1 MAEESKYQ
9 ASISYIG
16 DLAHTPPDGVLL
28 VENDADYVRACQ
40 KLSYYLELHGCQRV
54 WVRSK
59 NHFAWLRDFTG
70 QIGCPSEF
78 EEKTARLVLGE
89 QWNVSLPDWLTDA
102 DVLEQNLLE
111 IDVDSQ
117 QRAHFE
123 ARFLTR
129 FLGGTFQADIF
140 SASDIVPTI
149 KALVSGDAK
158 EAFEKYPLLQRCLE
172 NRCNQWSE
180 RSSETW
186 LKEVCKRLPE
196 NSGEIWQWLSL
207 WTGLHIYPD
216 KLLEYVLAPEQIL
229 FVRGIPPGAVRDLP
243 LEPTAREQMLTQIE
257 FLFEEIREQV
267 TSSDEFQ
274 KVVGWTTGKLSQE
287 YRYISGILK
296 SKQFPPTEADIR
308 VVREKF
314 KSCPGVSES
323 QLNSLIFCVKPSRPT
338 LIGPEEDW
346 SSAEWIRWTAKEYM
360 PYRIW
365 QVHNGQY
372 GEDLEQT
379 VARFSDWYISEYASI
394 HKDPDLSLTHCLRNI
409 SSSNSSSEFTIIL
422 LVDCL
427 PIAFMGLLDQALR
440 NVGLSRHDLHYRF
453 AGLPTITEY
462 NKTALLSGN
471 WQNKAGNYEAVL
483 KNRSASDWSG
493 KNVVYL
499 SNLKSLSEMEAPQE
513 ATIAV
518 LNLVDGDEILHSDV
532 EAKNTTHEDELHRI
546 FSRMAESVNRL
557 SQEWTGSKEKFNI
570 YVVTDHGACRIL
582 DEETRSFDSAVVN
595 KLFADEK
602 HRFSIVTEDQVND
615 IPENLWA
622 MGHRFKRP
630 FSDEKEIYFLPRGHN
645 TVRQTGMVKGYMHG
659 GATPEE
665 VIVPT
670 ASYKMVKAAWKTP
683 PARFLNLDLVK
694 ETGAAKFYIQ
704 RVVTL
709 EIEIQNL
716 NSTEIRIHRASVISP
731 EADLKSCETV
741 TVTAGSVNTLRM
753 NCYFKKAALD
763 KKSLE
768 IEIVYEIAGE
778 QRTLP
783 LTLDSDFKSAMS
795 VGLNLR
801 DL

>member
-1 MAEESKYQ
+1 MTEDSKNK

-16 DLAHTPPDGVLL
+16 DLAHIPSDGVLL
-28 VENDADYVRACQ
+28 VENDTDYIRACQ
-40 KLSYYLELHGCQRV
+40 KLSRYWELHGCQRV

-59 NHFAWLRDFTG
+59 NYFAWLRDFTG
-70 QIGCPSEF
+70 QIGCPSQF

-89 QWNVSLPDWLTDA
+89 QWNVDLPDWLTDT

-111 IDVDSQ
+111 IDIDSQ
-117 QRAHFE
+117 QRTLFE
-123 ARFLTR
+123 TRFLTR
-129 FLGGTFQADIF
+129 FLGGIFQTDIF
-140 SASDIVPTI
+140 SASDIVPAI
-149 KALVSGDAK
+149 KALISSDAK
-158 EAFEKYPLLQRCLE
+158 EAFDKYPLLQRCLE
-172 NRCNQWSE
+172 NRCNHWAK

-207 WTGLHIYPD
+207 WAGLHGYPD

-323 QLNSLIFCVKPSRPT
+323 QLNSLIFCVKPIRPT
-338 LIGPEEDW
+338 IVGPEEVW
-346 SSAEWIRWTAKEYM
+346 SSAEWIRWTVEEYM

-372 GEDLEQT
+372 DEDLEQT

-409 SSSNSSSEFTIIL
+409 LSSDSSSEFTIIL

-440 NVGLSRHDLHYRF
+440 NVGLSCHNLHYRF

-483 KNRSASDWSG
+483 KNRSVSDWSG

-513 ATIAV
+513 TTIAV

-532 EAKNTTHEDELHRI
+532 EAKNTTYEDELHRI

-557 SQEWTGSKEKFNI
+557 SQEWAGSKEHFNV

-582 DEETRSFDSAVVN
+582 DEEKRSFDSVAVN
-595 KLFADEK
+595 KLFANEK
-602 HRFSIVTEDQVND
+602 HRFSAVTEDQVND
-615 IPENLWA
+615 IPDNLWVL
-622 MGHRFKRP
+622 GHRFKRP
-630 FSDEKEIYFLPRGHN
+630 FSDEKVIYFLPRGHN

-665 VIVPT
+665 VIVPA
-670 ASYKMVKAAWKTP
+670 ASYKMVKAAWETP
-683 PARFLNLDLVK
+683 SARFLNLDLVK

-731 EADLKSCETV
+731 ETDLKSCETV
-741 TVTAGSVNTLRM
+741 TVPAGSVNTLRM

-768 IEIVYEIAGE
+768 IEIAYEIAGE

-783 LTLDSDFKSAMS
+783 LTLDSEFKSAMS

>member
-1 MAEESKYQ
+1 MTEDIKYK
-9 ASISYIG
+9 ASISYVG
-16 DLAHTPPDGVLL
+16 DLAHIPSDDIFMVEKDG
-28 VENDADYVRACQ
+28 DYIRACQ
-40 KLSYYLELHGCQRV
+40 KLSRYWELHGYQRI

-59 NHFAWLRDFTG
+59 SHFAWLRDFTG
-70 QIGCPSEF
+70 QIGCSSQF

-117 QRAHFE
+117 QRTDFQT
-123 ARFLTR
+123 RFLTH
-129 FLGGTFQADIF
+129 FLGGSFQTDIF
-140 SASDIVPTI
+140 SASDIVPAI
-149 KALVSGDAK
+149 KALVSSDSK

-172 NRCNQWSE
+172 NRCNQWAE

-186 LKEVCKRLPE
+186 LKAVCKRLPE

-207 WTGLHIYPD
+207 WAGLHGYPD

-229 FVRGIPPGAVRDLP
+229 FVRGISPDAVRDLP

-267 TSSDEFQ
+267 TSNDEFQ
-274 KVVGWTTGKLSQE
+274 KIVGWTTGKLSQE

-308 VVREKF
+308 VVQEKF

-338 LIGPEEDW
+338 LVRPEEVW
-346 SSAEWIRWTAKEYM
+346 SSAEWIRWTAEEYM

-372 GEDLEQT
+372 DEDLEQT

-409 SSSNSSSEFTIIL
+409 KSSDSSSEFTIIL

-427 PIAFMGLLDQALR
+427 PIAFMELLDQALR

-453 AGLPTITEY
+453 AGLPTITEH

-483 KNRSASDWSG
+483 KNRSESDWSG

-499 SNLKSLSEMEAPQE
+499 SKLKSLSEMEVSQE
-513 ATIAV
+513 TTIAV
-518 LNLVDGDEILHSDV
+518 LNFVDGDEILHSDV
-532 EAKNTTHEDELHRI
+532 EAKSTTHEDELHRI

-557 SQEWTGSKEKFNI
+557 SQDWTGSKEHFNV

-582 DEETRSFDSAVVN
+582 EEEKHSFDSAVVN
-595 KLFADEK
+595 KLFANEK
-602 HRFSIVTEDQVND
+602 YRFSAVTEDQVNG
-615 IPENLWA
+615 IPDNLWVL
-622 MGHRFKRP
+622 GHRFKRP
-630 FSDEKEIYFLPRGHN
+630 FSDENVIYFLPRGHN
-645 TVRQTGMVKGYMHG
+645 TVRQTGKVKGYMHG

-665 VIVPT
+665 VIVPI
-670 ASYKMVKAAWKTP
+670 ASYKMVKVAWKTP
-683 PARFLNLDLVK
+683 SARFLNLDLVK
-694 ETGAAKFYIQ
+694 GTGIAKFYIQ
-704 RVVTL
+704 RIVTL

-716 NSTEIRIHRASVISP
+716 NSTEIRILRASVMSP
-731 EADLKSCETV
+731 DTDLKSCEPLTIP
-741 TVTAGSVNTLRM
+741 AGSVNSLRM
-753 NCYFKKAALD
+753 NCYFKKAALNE
-763 KKSLE
+763 KSLE
-768 IEIVYEIAGE
+768 IEIAYEIDDE
-778 QRTLP
+778 QHTLP
-783 LTLDSDFKSAMS
+783 LILGSEFKSAMS

>member
-1 MAEESKYQ
+1 VTENSKYQ
-9 ASISYIG
+9 ASVSYIG
-16 DLAHTPPDGVLL
+16 ELAHTPPDEVLL
-28 VENDADYVRACQ
+28 VENDSDYVQACL
-40 KLSYYLELHGCQRV
+40 KLSHFWELHGSQKV

-59 NHFAWLRDFTG
+59 NHFAWLRDFTE
-70 QIGCPSEF
+70 QIGCPSQF

-89 QWNVSLPDWLTDA
+89 QWNVILPDWLTDA

-111 IDVDSQ
+111 IDVDTR

-123 ARFLTR
+123 SRFLARFL
-129 FLGGTFQADIF
+129 GSTFQTDIF
-140 SASDIVPTI
+140 SASDIIPTI
-149 KALVSGDAK
+149 KALVSSDAK
-158 EAFEKYPLLQRCLE
+158 EAFEKYPLLHRCLE
-172 NRCNQWSE
+172 NRCNQWAE
-180 RSSETW
+180 RSSEPW
-186 LKEVCKRLPE
+186 LKDVCKRLPK

-207 WTGLHIYPD
+207 WAGLHGYPE

-229 FVRGIPPGAVRDLP
+229 FVREIPPGEIRDLP
-243 LEPTAREQMLTQIE
+243 LEPSAREQMLTQIE

-287 YRYISGILK
+287 YQKISKILK
-296 SKQFPPTEADIR
+296 NKQFEPTEADIE
-308 VVREKF
+308 VVKEKF
-314 KSCPGVSES
+314 KSCPGVIES
-323 QLNSLIFCVKPSRPT
+323 QLNSLIFSVKPSRPT
-338 LIGPEEDW
+338 LIGPEEIW
-346 SSAEWIRWTAKEYM
+346 SSTEWIRWTVEEYM

-372 GEDLEQT
+372 DEDLEQT
-379 VARFSDWYISEYASI
+379 VGRFSDWYISEYASI
-394 HKDPDLSLTHCLRNI
+394 HKDPDFSLTHCLNDI
-409 SSSNSSSEFTIIL
+409 TSSDSSSEFTIIL

-427 PIAFMGLLDQALR
+427 PIAFMELLDQTLR
-440 NVGLSRHDLHYRF
+440 NAGLSRHDLHYRF
-453 AGLPTITEY
+453 AGAPTITEY
-462 NKTALLSGN
+462 NKTALLSGT
-471 WQNKAGNYEAVL
+471 WQKKTGNYEAVL

-499 SNLKSLSEMEAPQE
+499 SNLKSLSEMEAPQGT
-513 ATIAV
+513 TIAV
-518 LNLVDGDEILHSDV
+518 LNFLDGDEILHSDV

-557 SQEWTGSKEKFNI
+557 SQEWAGSKEHFSV

-582 DEETRSFDSAVVN
+582 DEEKSSFDSAVVN
-595 KLFADEK
+595 KLFANEK
-602 HRFSIVTEDQVND
+602 HRFSAVTEDQVTD
-615 IPENLWA
+615 IPDNLWA
-622 MGHRFKRP
+622 LGHRFERP
-630 FSDEKEIYFLPRGHN
+630 FYDENVIYFLPRGHN
-645 TVRQTGMVKGYMHG
+645 TVRQTGTLKGYMHG
-659 GATPEE
+659 GVTPEE

-670 ASYKMVKAAWKTP
+670 ASYKMVKAVWKTP
-683 PARFLNLDLVK
+683 SVRFLNLDLVK

-716 NSTEIRIHRASVISP
+716 NSTEIRIHRASVILP
-731 EADLKSCETV
+731 ETDLKSCETV
-741 TVTAGSVNTLRM
+741 TIPAGSVNTLRM

-768 IEIVYEIAGE
+768 IEIAYEIAGE
-778 QRTLP
+778 QRTFAH
-783 LTLDSDFKSAMS
+783 TLDSEFKSAMS

>member
-1 MAEESKYQ
+1 MAEDSKYQ

-28 VENDADYVRACQ
+28 VENDADYVRTCQ
-40 KLSYYLELHGCQRV
+40 GLSRYWELHGCQRV

-70 QIGCPSEF
+70 QIGCPSQF
-78 EEKTARLVLGE
+78 EEKTARLLLGE
-89 QWNVSLPDWLTDA
+89 QWNVTLPDWFTDA

-117 QRAHFE
+117 QRTHFE
-123 ARFLTR
+123 TRFLTR
-129 FLGGTFQADIF
+129 FLGGTFQTDIF
-140 SASDIVPTI
+140 RTSDIVPAI
-149 KALVSGDAK
+149 KALVSSDGK

-172 NRCNQWSE
+172 NRCNQWAE

-186 LKEVCKRLPE
+186 LKEICKRLPE
-196 NSGEIWQWLSL
+196 NSGEIWQWVSL
-207 WTGLHIYPD
+207 WTGLHGYPD

-338 LIGPEEDW
+338 LVGPEEVW
-346 SSAEWIRWTAKEYM
+346 SSAEWIRWTAEEYM

-372 GEDLEQT
+372 DEDLEQT

-409 SSSNSSSEFTIIL
+409 SSSNSGSEFTIIL

-427 PIAFMGLLDQALR
+427 PIAFMELLNQSLR
-440 NVGLSRHDLHYRF
+440 NMGLSRHDLHYRF

-462 NKTALLSGN
+462 NKTALLSGK

-483 KNRSASDWSG
+483 KNRSASDWRG
-493 KNVVYL
+493 ENVVYL

-532 EAKNTTHEDELHRI
+532 DAKNTTHEDELHRI

-557 SQEWTGSKEKFNI
+557 SQEWTGSKEKFNV

-582 DEETRSFDSAVVN
+582 DEEMRSFDSAVVN
-595 KLFADEK
+595 RLFADEK
-602 HRFSIVTEDQVND
+602 YRFSIVTEDQVND

-670 ASYKMVKAAWKTP
+670 ASYKMVKAAWKRP
-683 PARFLNLDLVK
+683 SVRFLNLDLVK

-704 RVVTL
+704 RVVML

-763 KKSLE
+763 KKRLE

-778 QRTLP
+778 QRMLP

>member
-1 MAEESKYQ
+1 
-9 ASISYIG
+9 
-16 DLAHTPPDGVLL
+16 
-28 VENDADYVRACQ
+28 
-40 KLSYYLELHGCQRV
+40 
-54 WVRSK
+54 
-59 NHFAWLRDFTG
+59 
-70 QIGCPSEF
+70 
-78 EEKTARLVLGE
+78 
-89 QWNVSLPDWLTDA
+89 
-102 DVLEQNLLE
+102 
-111 IDVDSQ
+111 
-117 QRAHFE
+117 
-123 ARFLTR
+123 
-129 FLGGTFQADIF
+129 
-140 SASDIVPTI
+140 
-149 KALVSGDAK
+149 
-158 EAFEKYPLLQRCLE
+158 
-172 NRCNQWSE
+172 
-180 RSSETW
+180 
-186 LKEVCKRLPE
+186 
-196 NSGEIWQWLSL
+196 
-207 WTGLHIYPD
+207 
-216 KLLEYVLAPEQIL
+216 LLEYVLAPEQIL
-229 FVRGIPPGAVRDLP
+229 FVRGIPPIAVRDLP

-274 KVVGWTTGKLSQE
+274 KLVGWTTGKFSQE

-296 SKQFPPTEADIR
+296 SNQFPPTEADIR

-314 KSCPGVSES
+314 KSCPGISES
-323 QLNSLIFCVKPSRPT
+323 QLNSLIFCVKPGRPT
-338 LIGPEEDW
+338 LVGPEEVW
-346 SSAEWIRWTAKEYM
+346 SSSEWIRWTVEEYM

-372 GEDLEQT
+372 DEDLEQT

-409 SSSNSSSEFTIIL
+409 SSSDSSSEFTIVL

-427 PIAFMGLLDQALR
+427 PIAFMEILDQALR
-440 NVGLSRHDLHYRF
+440 NVGLSRHDLNYKF

-462 NKTALLSGN
+462 NKTALLSGK

-483 KNRSASDWSG
+483 KNRSASDWNG
-493 KNVVYL
+493 KNIVYL
-499 SNLKSLSEMEAPQE
+499 SNLKSLSEMGAPQD

-518 LNLVDGDEILHSDV
+518 LNFVDGDEILHSDV
-532 EAKNTTHEDELHRI
+532 EAKNTTHGDELHQI

-557 SQEWTGSKEKFNI
+557 SKEWTGSKEHFNV

-582 DEETRSFDSAVVN
+582 DEEKRSFDSAVVN
-595 KLFADEK
+595 KLFANEK
-602 HRFSIVTEDQVND
+602 HRFSEVTEDQVND
-615 IPENLWA
+615 IPENLWVL
-622 MGHRFKRP
+622 GHRFKRP
-630 FSDEKEIYFLPRGHN
+630 FSDEKMIYFLPRGHN
-645 TVRQTGMVKGYMHG
+645 TVRQTGIVKGYMHG

-683 PARFLNLDLVK
+683 SARFLNLDLVK

-731 EADLKSCETV
+731 ETDLKSCETV
-741 TVTAGSVNTLRM
+741 IIPAGSVNTLRM

-768 IEIVYEIAGE
+768 IEIAYEIAGE
-778 QRTLP
+778 QRTFP
-783 LTLDSDFKSAMS
+783 ITLDSEFKSAMS

>member
-1 MAEESKYQ
+1 MTENSKCQ

-16 DLAHTPPDGVLL
+16 DLAHTPSDGVIL
-28 VENDADYVRACQ
+28 VENNADYVRACQ
-40 KLSYYLELHGCQRV
+40 GLSRYWELNGCQRV

-59 NHFAWLRDFTG
+59 NHFTWLRDFTG
-70 QIGCPSEF
+70 QIGCSSQF

-117 QRAHFE
+117 QRTHFE
-123 ARFLTR
+123 TRLLTR
-129 FLGGTFQADIF
+129 FLGGTFQTDIF
-140 SASDIVPTI
+140 SPSDIVPAI
-149 KALVSGDAK
+149 RALVSTDAK

-172 NRCNQWSE
+172 NRCNQWAE
-180 RSSETW
+180 RNNKTW
-186 LKEVCKRLPE
+186 LKEVCKRLSE
-196 NSGEIWQWLSL
+196 NSDELWQWLSL
-207 WTGLHIYPD
+207 WAGLHSYPD

-229 FVRGIPPGAVRDLP
+229 FVRGIPPVAVGDLP
-243 LEPTAREQMLTQIE
+243 LEPTAREQTLAQIE

-267 TSSDEFQ
+267 TSSEEFQ
-274 KVVGWTTGKLSQE
+274 KVVGWTTGKLSRE
-287 YRYISGILK
+287 YRYISGILR
-296 SKQFPPTEADIR
+296 SKQFSPTEADIP
-308 VVREKF
+308 VIREKF

-323 QLNSLIFCVKPSRPT
+323 QLNSLVFSVKPSRPA
-338 LIGPEEDW
+338 LVGPEEVW
-346 SSAEWIRWTAKEYM
+346 SSAEWIRWTVEEYM

-365 QVHNGQY
+365 QVHNDEY
-372 GEDLEQT
+372 DEDLEQT
-379 VARFSDWYISEYASI
+379 VGRFSDWYISEYASI
-394 HKDPDLSLTHCLRNI
+394 HKDPELSLTHCLRNI
-409 SSSNSSSEFTIIL
+409 SSSDLSSEFTIIL

-427 PIAFMGLLDQALR
+427 PIAFMELLDQALR
-440 NVGLSRHDLHYRF
+440 NVGLSRHGLHYRF

-462 NKTALLSGN
+462 NKTALLSGK
-471 WQNKAGNYEAVL
+471 WQNEAGNYEAVL

-493 KNVVYL
+493 QNVVYL
-499 SNLKSLSEMEAPQE
+499 SNLKSLTEMAAPE
-513 ATIAV
+513 ETTIAV
-518 LNLVDGDEILHSDV
+518 LNFLDGDEILHADM
-532 EAKNTTHEDELHRI
+532 EAKSTTHEDELHRI
-546 FSRMAESVNRL
+546 FSRMAESVDRL
-557 SQEWTGSKEKFNI
+557 AQEWAGSEEHFNV

-595 KLFADEK
+595 KLFANEK
-602 HRFSIVTEDQVND
+602 HRFSEVPEDQVND
-615 IPENLWA
+615 IPDNLWA

-630 FSDEKEIYFLPRGHN
+630 FSDETVIYFLPRGHN

-670 ASYKMVKAAWKTP
+670 ASYKMVKAAWETP
-683 PARFLNLDLVK
+683 SVRFLNMDLEK

-709 EIEIQNL
+709 EMEIQNL

-731 EADLKSCETV
+731 ETDLKSCETV
-741 TVTAGSVNTLRM
+741 TVPAGSVNTLRM
-753 NCYFKKAALD
+753 NCYFEKAALD

-768 IEIVYEIAGE
+768 IEIAYEISGE
-778 QRTLP
+778 ERTFP
-783 LTLDSDFKSAMS
+783 ITLDSEFKSALS

>member
-1 MAEESKYQ
+1 MTEDIKFKAFV
-9 ASISYIG
+9 SYVG
-16 DLAHTPPDGVLL
+16 DLAYTPSDGVLQ

-40 KLSYYLELHGCQRV
+40 ILSRYWELHSCQGV

-59 NHFAWLRDFTG
+59 NHFAWLRDFTV
-70 QIGCPSEF
+70 QIGCPSQF

-89 QWNVSLPDWLTDA
+89 QWNISLPDWLTDA

-111 IDVDSQ
+111 IDVNTQ
-117 QRAHFE
+117 QRTHFE
-123 ARFLTR
+123 TRFLTR
-129 FLGGTFQADIF
+129 FLGGTFQTDIF
-140 SASDIVPTI
+140 SASDIVPAI
-149 KALVSGDAK
+149 KALVSSDAK

-172 NRCNQWSE
+172 NRCNQWAE

-186 LKEVCKRLPE
+186 LKEICKRLPE
-196 NSGEIWQWLSL
+196 NSGAIWQWLSL
-207 WTGLHIYPD
+207 WTGLHGYPD

-229 FVRGIPPGAVRDLP
+229 FVRGIPPGAVRALP

-296 SKQFPPTEADIR
+296 SKQFPPTEADIG
-308 VVREKF
+308 VVQEKF
-314 KSCPGVSES
+314 KLCPGVSES
-323 QLNSLIFCVKPSRPT
+323 RLNSLIFCVKPSRPT
-338 LIGPEEDW
+338 LIGPEEVW
-346 SSAEWIRWTAKEYM
+346 SSAEWIRWTVEEYI

-372 GEDLEQT
+372 DEDLEQT
-379 VARFSDWYISEYASI
+379 VMRFSDWYISEYASI

-409 SSSNSSSEFTIIL
+409 SSSDSISEFTIIL

-427 PIAFMGLLDQALR
+427 PIAFMELLDRALR

-483 KNRSASDWSG
+483 NNRSASDWG
-493 KNVVYL
+493 RKNVVYL
-499 SNLKSLSEMEAPQE
+499 SNLKSLSEMEVPQE

-557 SQEWTGSKEKFNI
+557 SQEWAGSKENFNI

-582 DEETRSFDSAVVN
+582 DEEKRSFDSAVVN
-595 KLFADEK
+595 KL
-602 HRFSIVTEDQVND
+602 
-615 IPENLWA
+615 
-622 MGHRFKRP
+622 
-630 FSDEKEIYFLPRGHN
+630 
-645 TVRQTGMVKGYMHG
+645 
-659 GATPEE
+659 
-665 VIVPT
+665 
-670 ASYKMVKAAWKTP
+670 
-683 PARFLNLDLVK
+683 
-694 ETGAAKFYIQ
+694 
-704 RVVTL
+704 
-709 EIEIQNL
+709 
-716 NSTEIRIHRASVISP
+716 
-731 EADLKSCETV
+731 
-741 TVTAGSVNTLRM
+741 
-753 NCYFKKAALD
+753 
-763 KKSLE
+763 
-768 IEIVYEIAGE
+768 
-778 QRTLP
+778 
-783 LTLDSDFKSAMS
+783 
-795 VGLNLR
+795 
-801 DL
+801 